1 MVEHLRKKP
10 DKAQIEARTNGE
22 LKRLVYDTLDPADFS
37 KEVLALSTE
46 RLLVESC
53 GEVGWS
59 DLGEPRRFIE
69 ALTENGAENP
79 WAVAELCNMCGL
91 TREQIVTLS
100 GHSDARAAIE
110 ETATLASLD

>member
-69 ALTENGAENP
+69 ALTENGE
-79 WAVAELCNMCGL
+79 WR
-91 TREQIVTLS
+91 RESVGGRRTVQYVRPYSRANRYIV
-100 GHSDARAAIE
+100 RA
-110 ETATLASLD
+110 